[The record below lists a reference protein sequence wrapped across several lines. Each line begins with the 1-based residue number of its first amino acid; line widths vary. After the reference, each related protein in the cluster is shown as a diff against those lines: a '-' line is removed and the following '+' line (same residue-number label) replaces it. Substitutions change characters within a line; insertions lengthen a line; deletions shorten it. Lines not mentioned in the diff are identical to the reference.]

1 MRKIGQPL
9 PEASGVLSATQ
20 KIAHGL
26 LPDKDILSEEV
37 FFQAVEHCPVAISI
51 TDLKANILYS
61 NRMFTQVTGYSEE
74 EVIGKNESIL
84 SNHTTPRLAYQALW
98 GRLAQQKP
106 WAGMLLNRRRDG
118 SLYLAELTVAPV
130 INEKGE
136 TVNYLGMHRD
146 CTEMHQLEQRVLN
159 QKLMIE
165 AVINAAPEAM
175 VVVDEQG
182 KVVLSNPSFNALA
195 CELAPDKTQET
206 LLRILGE
213 KLEGKLE
220 PLLHESIGF
229 AGKEITVDVGGFTP
243 RYFSC
248 FGTCIDVQVE
258 TADGF
263 FEQTTIHYK
272 MLVFNDITEVRKR
285 QRDTHLNALKAL
297 MAEQELVQ
305 GMRETIN
312 GAIYQMQGPVNI
324 LAAAITMMQRRAVGN
339 RDEPVISA
347 LEEAKQAG
355 QQALDNLKAAMPSPL
370 QEAKQPVNINQI
382 IRDAIAL
389 STHALLSQGVTI
401 EWKPSMYLPAVI
413 GREQK
418 LLGMFKQ
425 LLDNAIEAMSDRKI
439 DYRELSIMTFAE
451 KERVICE
458 ITDSGPGIPVELM
471 VKVFEPFYSTKP
483 PGRSCRGMGLSMV
496 QEIIADHSGT
506 VFIDS
511 TFKEGCRVVLHLPI
525 TSQG

>member
-9 PEASGVLSATQ
+9 PEATSLQMATK
-20 KIAHGL
+20 KIAQGL
-26 LPDKDILSEEV
+26 LQDKDMLSDEV
-37 FFQAVEHCPVAISI
+37 FFQGVEHCPVAISI
-51 TDLKANILYS
+51 TDLKANILYA
-61 NRMFTQVTGYSEE
+61 NRMFTQVTGYTQE

-130 INEKGE
+130 INEQGD

-175 VVVDEQG
+175 VVLDEQG
-182 KVVLSNPSFNALA
+182 KVVLSNPSFIAIA
-195 CELAPDKTQET
+195 AELAPDKTQET
-206 LLRILGE
+206 LLTILGE

-220 PLLHESIGF
+220 PLLQNSQGF
-229 AGKEITVDVGGFTP
+229 AGKEITIDLGGFSP

-248 FGTCIDVQVE
+248 FGTCIDVQGE

-263 FEQTTIHYK
+263 FEQTVIHYK

-312 GAIYQMQGPVNI
+312 GAIFQMQGPVNI
-324 LAAAITMMQRRAVGN
+324 LGAAINILQRRAVAN
-339 RDEPVISA
+339 RDDSVLNA
-347 LEEAKQAG
+347 LEEAMQAG
-355 QQALDNLKAAMPSPL
+355 QLALDNLSAAMPSPP

-389 STHALLSQGVTI
+389 STHALLSQGITV
-401 EWKPSMYLPAVI
+401 EWKPSLYLPAVI
-413 GREQK
+413 GREQR

-439 DYRELSIMTFAE
+439 DYRELSIITFAE
-451 KERVICE
+451 KDRVICE
-458 ITDSGPGIPVELM
+458 ITDTGPGIQGDLL

-496 QEIIADHSGT
+496 QEIVADHAGT

-511 TFKEGCRVVLHLPI
+511 TYKGGCRVVIHLPL
-525 TSQG
+525 SSLG